1 MQKVVGSIPIISTT
15 FLPESPAIQHEQRIA
30 GFFAFFAVGAG
41 TRKTAFLS
49 PEGFLPP
56 GGYASARASSS
67 RAFLIMKWRRLR
79 TFASEVPESKSR
91 KSRFIFG

>member
-1 MQKVVGSIPIISTT
+1 MQKVVGSIPIISTI
-15 FLPESPAIQHEQRIA
+15 FLPESPAIPHKQRDC
-30 GFFAFFAVGAG
+30 GLFRVF
-41 TRKTAFLS
+41 
-49 PEGFLPP
+49 PP
-56 GGYASARASSS
+56 YAKMPARERRGGYASARASSS